1 MFSGAVAGRW
11 GGGTEIVLYIVFAT
25 HTSTGPEGLPLHAV
39 PALTH
44 ACVSAPPTP
53 PPRLPLP
60 ILRPLSLISVAAM
73 GRFSCLGFSLYNM
86 CRLAEG

>member
-25 HTSTGPEGLPLHAV
+25 HTSTGPEGLPPHAI

-44 ACVSAPPTP
+44 ACVSAPSPQ
-53 PPRLPLP
+53 PRLPLP
-60 ILRPLSLISVAAM
+60 IFQPLSLIGVAAM
-73 GRFSCLGFSLYNM
+73 GRFSCLGFSLYSM